1 MDNQRSAAARKLQ
14 EAFRRKF
21 VFSNASVKGVKFTP
35 SKMTTQI
42 IRFNQP
48 TNISK
53 IFDSEPKG
61 FSEIIGYKG
70 SQRMAS
76 VRWVPGRGWIGD
88 QSDVARIAARRQGQ
102 TVVITKD
109 LIEIKGSGNYEPAIL
124 AVVKNGMADRSLL
137 RATPKFVKFEGR
149 FNINH
154 TLALYEVADFLSKFG
169 KVKRFELGDKAVVF
183 KTSGITFQIFKNG
196 TIIFGGLKDPKDL
209 DKPRAIFKE
218 FAKEPWFQ
226 KILQSKLT
234 TLPSADA
241 NLKKMM
247 LAGRYQLAGLDWSST
262 LETPPFGSYIRP
274 GQDGKPRF
282 YPWATVRIVR
292 HGVGNNAGPAQT
304 FYTPLK
310 FQKKDA
316 LAVAKAFAEVG
327 QPIPAQTLKVFA
339 DAGFP
344 IPKQESPKPAYLLN
358 REAET
363 KKYKGV
369 ANRRANSWNAVRSG
383 FYVRP
388 GPGKQPYFYAIPK
401 GLASGRTTVIKTYA
415 DAGRNIPKTVRN
427 LFEIGENVKTN
438 VVAVPG
444 YNEGFRPGMKHVV
457 KMGLNQVLRIN
468 NRQATR
474 LTKKELIEIA
484 RNMNIARVDA
494 KWKPDQ
500 IRNAIQAKAGIT
512 TRVNKTFNLEMN
524 GKKYKLLNNGRV
536 QKTAGETRTQ
546 REWATM
552 PLAERTAI
560 ARKILPTN
568 LFSEYNSIPN
578 SNKFDTLRSFIAGK
592 KAPSPPSPVRAKTPP
607 SPANSNS
614 NFNNNRYALELEY
627 NLRLAANMGNL
638 TRNGNQALFMK
649 EYNKLPKGARGKP
662 LKANVNRAYAK
673 FVKETKRF
681 RVNEPARARYTG
693 RITPPNWLPA
703 NKVQA
708 YKNLVTNLA
717 FKKPKP
723 SQKALKEAVMAWLKT
738 AAPPGS
744 PRPAR
749 NVENM
754 MTGIMKRIPAYNPA
768 NRKSPVLPKRTPSPK
783 KSPETK
789 AANAARR
796 AATKAGKAL
805 KFNTKKAYVVPI
817 SENVENLGNAMI
829 AAGLNVKM
837 AHSWD
842 AVVRSGVNAKFKNNW
857 ARHVVNRPS
866 P

>member
-1 MDNQRSAAARKLQ
+1 MNNQRSAAARKLQ
-14 EAFRRKF
+14 AAFRRKF

-42 IRFNQP
+42 IQFNQT
-48 TNISK
+48 TNIHD
-53 IFDSEPKG
+53 IFDAEPKG
-61 FSEIIGYKG
+61 FTEIIGYKG

-76 VRWVPGRGWIGD
+76 IRWVSGRGWIGD
-88 QSDVARIAARRQGQ
+88 QSDVTRIAARRKGQ
-102 TVVITKD
+102 TVIITKD

-124 AVVKNGMADRSLL
+124 AIVRNDLADRSLL

-154 TLALYEVADFLSKFG
+154 TLALYEVAEFLSKFG
-169 KVKRFELGDKAVVF
+169 KVKMFELGDKAVVF

-218 FAKEPWFQ
+218 FAKDPWFS
-226 KILQSKLT
+226 KIFHDKLT
-234 TLPSADA
+234 TIPSADA

-262 LETPPFGSYIRP
+262 LEKPPFGSYIRP

-316 LAVAKAFAEVG
+316 LAVAKAFAAVN
-327 QPIPAQTLKVFA
+327 QPIPAHTLEVFA
-339 DAGFP
+339 KAGVP
-344 IPKQESPKPAYLLN
+344 IQTT
-358 REAET
+358 EAASSV
-363 KKYKGV
+363 KKYKGS
-369 ANRRANSWNAVRSG
+369 ANRRANSWNATRAG
-383 FYVRP
+383 FYIRP
-388 GPGKQPYFYAIPK
+388 GPGKQPYFYEIPK
-401 GLASGRTTVIKTYA
+401 GLAAGRKTVIKAYT
-415 DAGRNIPKTVRN
+415 DAGRNIPKAVRD
-427 LFEIGENVKTN
+427 LFKIGENVKTD
-438 VVAVPG
+438 VIALPG
-444 YNEGFRPGMKHVV
+444 HNEGFRPGLKHVV
-457 KMGLNQVLRIN
+457 TMGLNKVLRIN

-500 IRNAIQAKAGIT
+500 IRNAIQSKAGIT
-512 TRVNKTFNLEMN
+512 TRVNKTFNLEIN

-536 QKTAGETRTQ
+536 QKTVGETRTQ

-560 ARKILPTN
+560 ARKILPAN
-568 LFSEYNSIPN
+568 FHPEYNATAN
-578 SNKFDTLRSFIAGK
+578 SNKFDTLRAFIAGK
-592 KAPSPPSPVRAKTPP
+592 KPPSPVRAKTPP
-607 SPANSNS
+607 SPVRAKTPQSPNNSNL
-614 NFNNNRYALELEY
+614 NRYALELEY
-627 NLRLAANMGNL
+627 NLRLAENMGNL

-681 RVNEPARARYTG
+681 RMNEPARVRYTG

-703 NKVQA
+703 NKVNA

-717 FKKPKP
+717 FQKPKP

-749 NVENM
+749 NVENVI
-754 MTGIMKRIPAYNPA
+754 TGIMKHIPAYNPA

-783 KSPETK
+783 KSPGTK
-789 AANAARR
+789 AANAAKR
-796 AATKAGKAL
+796 AATKAARVL
-805 KFNTKKAYVVPI
+805 KFNTKKAYVVPV

-829 AAGLNVKM
+829 AAGLNVKT